1 MSKTQRHVSA
11 GLLVVIAL
19 SASTTATAGDA
30 NGKFAVKGVGALD
43 CDAYI
48 RAANAGD
55 RELAQY
61 SGYLAGYVSA
71 YNEHRA
77 ETFDLLPW
85 QSMETLMLIMLRRC
99 RQVPDS
105 LFAVAVSDMARH
117 FDAGRLEELIDRIR
131 YGDGDSAIE
140 LYEPVATAV
149 LAALEERDYPTDDLY
164 RSLQQ
169 YREDQD
175 FPPAT
180 DNLQTAILTLLYT
193 SGDR

>member
-1 MSKTQRHVSA
+1 MSKILRRVSA
-11 GLLVVIAL
+11 YVAVVTAFAA
-19 SASTTATAGDA
+19 SAPATAGDA

-43 CDAYI
+43 CAAYI
-48 RAANAGD
+48 RAAEAGD

-71 YNEHRA
+71 YNEHRLN
-77 ETFDLLPW
+77 TFDLLPW

-99 RQVPDS
+99 RQVPES
-105 LFAVAVSDMARH
+105 SFAVAVSDMARY
-117 FDAGRLEELIDRIR
+117 FDSGRLAELGDRIR

-140 LYEPVATAV
+140 LYEPVAAAV

>member
-1 MSKTQRHVSA
+1 MSKILRRVSA
-11 GLLVVIAL
+11 YLVVVTAL
-19 SASTTATAGDA
+19 ATSAPATAGDA
-30 NGKFAVKGVGALD
+30 NGNFAVKGVGALD
-43 CDAYI
+43 CAAYI
-48 RAANAGD
+48 RAAEAGD

-71 YNEHRA
+71 YNEHRSD
-77 ETFDLLPW
+77 TFDLLPW

-99 RQVPDS
+99 RQVPETS
-105 LFAVAVSDMARH
+105 FAVAVSDMARY
-117 FDAGRLEELIDRIR
+117 FDTGRVEELGDRIR

-140 LYEPVATAV
+140 LYEPVAAAV